1 MNNEHRIAEEAVR
14 ESEQRWRS
22 LTEALPQLVWSAAP
36 DGACDYFSTQ
46 WTEYT
51 GVAESELLGWRWM
64 DVLHPD
70 DRESTRQF
78 WTDSVAGRRAY
89 DVEYRVRRHDGAYGW
104 FKTRGGPIRDSN
116 GDIVKWFGT
125 CTDITDGKRAEE
137 ALRES
142 EQRWRSLTEALP
154 QLVWS
159 ATPDGACDYFSTR
172 WTEYTGVA
180 ESELLGWRWMGV
192 LHPDD
197 RESTRQFWTDSV
209 AGRRAYDV
217 EYRVRRHDGAY
228 GWFKTRG
235 VPIRD
240 SNGDIVKWFGTCTDI
255 TDGKRAE
262 EALRHREQ
270 ELRKA
275 RNELEKK
282 VAERTAEL
290 RRSEAYLAE
299 AQRLSHTGSWALTP
313 ARGEI
318 RYWSEECFRVLGFDP
333 EGAPP
338 RFETFFQR
346 LHPDDRP
353 GITEV
358 LERATRERTDFTLDC
373 RIIHAGGRIRDIHVA
388 GHPVFSASGD
398 LAEFVGTVI
407 DVTERKQADEERQA
421 HLWFLESMDKV
432 NRGIQGTN
440 DLEQMMSDVLDAVLS
455 IVACDRAWL
464 VYPCDPEA
472 TSWRAA
478 MEHTRPDYPGA
489 FALGIDL
496 PMDAEVADVFQ
507 TARASSGAVQFN
519 SKSESPVPAQ
529 LGERFGIQS
538 LIAMAVYP
546 KVDKPYMFG
555 LHQCSYPR
563 VWTAREERLFQ
574 EVGRRLGD
582 ALTGL
587 LMLRNL
593 RESEGNL
600 EEAQRIAHIGHWDH
614 DLDTDRYNLSDEAY
628 RIFGLRPRE
637 KSITSAVLQELI
649 HPEDWESTTLARMSA
664 LRGGPPYD
672 VECRVVWP
680 NGEVRV
686 VHSRGDVT
694 RDESGRPRRR
704 FGTVQDITERKRAED
719 DLRKSE
725 RRYREAQS
733 ELAHVNRVTTM
744 GQLTATIA
752 HEVNQPIAAAVTNA
766 DAGLR
771 WLAAQPPNL
780 EEVRDAFDHIIKA
793 SNQASEVVGRIRALI
808 KKLPARKASLD
819 INETILET
827 IALTRSE
834 MRRHCILLQTELAN
848 GLPRIWGDRVQLQQ
862 VILNLIMNAIEAMS
876 EVSEGSRELLI
887 DTGLDA
893 PDGVLVAVRD
903 SGPGLKP
910 ESLDH
915 LFDPFY
921 TTKPAGMGMGLSI
934 CRSIT
939 EAHGGRL
946 WATANAPRGAVFQFT
961 VHQDDAS

>member
-104 FKTRGGPIRDSN
+104 FKTRGG
-116 GDIVKWFGT
+116 
-125 CTDITDGKRAEE
+125 
-137 ALRES
+137 
-142 EQRWRSLTEALP
+142 
-154 QLVWS
+154 
-159 ATPDGACDYFSTR
+159 
-172 WTEYTGVA
+172 
-180 ESELLGWRWMGV
+180 
-192 LHPDD
+192 
-197 RESTRQFWTDSV
+197 
-209 AGRRAYDV
+209 
-217 EYRVRRHDGAY
+217 
-228 GWFKTRG
+228 
-235 VPIRD
+235 PIRD

-472 TSWRAA
+472 TSWHAA

-529 LGERFGIQS
+529 LAERFGIQS

-614 DLDTDRYNLSDEAY
+614 DLDTDRYNFSDEAY

-649 HPEDWESTTLARMSA
+649 HPEDWESTTQARMSA

-744 GQLTATIA
+744 GQLTASIA